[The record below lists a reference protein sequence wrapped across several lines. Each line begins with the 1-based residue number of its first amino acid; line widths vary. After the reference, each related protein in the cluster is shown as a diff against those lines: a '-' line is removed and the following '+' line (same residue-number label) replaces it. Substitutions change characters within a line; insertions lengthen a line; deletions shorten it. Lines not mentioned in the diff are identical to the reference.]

1 MNEFFNQL
9 GTRWVEA
16 AQRRG
21 LRIEA
26 PALNPG
32 VALELLELA
41 RVTAHTQE
49 RRFAPLS
56 CYLAGIAAERLRE
69 AKPGTDSAAIAELIR
84 EVRQELE
91 ENFPASE
98 R

>member
-1 MNEFFNQL
+1 MNKFFDEL

-16 AQRRG
+16 ARRRG
-21 LRIEA
+21 SRIEA
-26 PALNPG
+26 PTLDSE

-41 RVTAHTQE
+41 RVAAHTQE

-56 CYLAGIAAERLRE
+56 CYLAGVAAERLR
-69 AKPGTDSAAIAELIR
+69 AVKPGTDSMAISELIR

-91 ENFPASE
+91 SESPPSE